1 MRKAQELVLN
11 KKTIELAKQA
21 GFVFWEED
29 DGKAVSEYVDWGSEY
44 DKELEKL
51 VELVVHECAKSV
63 QHIKIWDTD
72 LSKVIVE
79 KFYGK

>member
-1 MRKAQELVLN
+1 MN
-11 KKTIELAKQA
+11 KKTVKLANQA

-29 DGKAVSEYVDWGSEY
+29 DGKAVSKFIDWSCNY

-51 VELVVHECAKSV
+51 VELVVQECAKSV
-63 QHIKIWDTD
+63 QHIKVWDTD
-72 LSKVIVE
+72 LGEVIVE

>member
-1 MRKAQELVLN
+1 MVLN

-21 GFVFWEED
+21 GFVFWEDED
-29 DGKAVSEYVDWGSEY
+29 WGPGSEYVDWGSEY

-51 VELVVHECAKSV
+51 VELVVKECAKSV

-72 LSKVIVE
+72 LGEVIVE

>member
-1 MRKAQELVLN
+1 MN

-21 GFVFWEED
+21 GFVFWEDEEW
-29 DGKAVSEYVDWGSEY
+29 GPGSEHIDWGTEY

-63 QHIKIWDTD
+63 QHIKVWDTD
-72 LSKVIVE
+72 LGEVLIE
-79 KFYGK
+79 KFYGE

>member
-1 MRKAQELVLN
+1 MN
-11 KKTIELAKQA
+11 KKTIELAKEA
-21 GFVFWEED
+21 GFVFWEDED
-29 DGKAVSEYVDWGSEY
+29 WGPGSKYVDWGSEY

-51 VELVVHECAKSV
+51 VDLVVKECAKSV

-72 LSKVIVE
+72 LGEVVIE

>member
-1 MRKAQELVLN
+1 MVVN

-21 GFVFWEED
+21 GFVFWEDESW
-29 DGKAVSEYVDWGSEY
+29 GPGSEYIDWGTEY

-63 QHIKIWDTD
+63 QHIKVWDTD
-72 LSKVIVE
+72 LGEIIIE
-79 KFYGK
+79 KFYEK

>member
-1 MRKAQELVLN
+1 MN
-11 KKTIELAKQA
+11 KKTIELAERA

-29 DGKAVSEYVDWGSEY
+29 DGKTVSQYIDWAADY

-51 VELVVHECAKSV
+51 VELVVRECAKSV

-72 LSKVIVE
+72 LGEVIVE
-79 KFYGK
+79 KFYG

>member
-1 MRKAQELVLN
+1 MN

-21 GFVFWEED
+21 GFVFWEDED
-29 DGKAVSEYVDWGSEY
+29 WGSGSEYVDWGSEY

-51 VELVVHECAKSV
+51 VELVVKECAKSV

-72 LSKVIVE
+72 LGEVIVE

>member
-1 MRKAQELVLN
+1 VN

-21 GFVFWEED
+21 GFLFWEDESW
-29 DGKAVSEYVDWGSEY
+29 GPGSEHIDWATEY

-51 VELVVHECAKSV
+51 VELVVQECAKSV
-63 QHIKIWDTD
+63 QHIKIWNTD
-72 LSKVIVE
+72 LGEVIVE

>member
-1 MRKAQELVLN
+1 MN

-21 GFVFWEED
+21 GFVFWEDEEW
-29 DGKAVSEYVDWGSEY
+29 GPGSEYIDWSTDY

-51 VELVVHECAKSV
+51 VELVVQECAKSV
-63 QHIKIWDTD
+63 QHIKVWDTD
-72 LSKVIVE
+72 LGEIITE

>member
-1 MRKAQELVLN
+1 MN

-21 GFVFWEED
+21 GFVFWEDEEW
-29 DGKAVSEYVDWGSEY
+29 GPGSEYIDWSTVY

-63 QHIKIWDTD
+63 QHIKVWDTD
-72 LSKVIVE
+72 LGEVLIE
-79 KFYGK
+79 KFYGEYHV

>member
-1 MRKAQELVLN
+1 MAMN
-11 KKTIELAKQA
+11 KKTMELAKQA
-21 GFVFWEED
+21 EFVFWEDD
-29 DGKAVSEYVDWGSEY
+29 DGNTASEFIDWSCNY

-63 QHIKIWDTD
+63 QHIKVWDTD
-72 LSKVIVE
+72 LGEVLIE